1 MTGVQVVL
9 LTILIACI
17 GFSGLF
23 SGSETAIVALPRERI
38 HQLSDRGLRG
48 KRLAALVDDTERT
61 LGTLLVAN
69 NFVNILAASIATILT
84 VDLLSAVIDPNT
96 GAAAGPWVA
105 TLALT
110 AVVLVVGEITPKTLA
125 ARHPEGFALFVAPA
139 IWGLSR
145 VLAPIARVFI
155 AAARMLLGLFGVH
168 EGLVTTATED
178 DIMALAVLSEAA
190 GEIHPEERQILES
203 LFELADRPVR
213 DVMTP
218 RVEVVSLEAGSSE
231 ATARQAVGAHG
242 HSCFPV
248 VAPGGTLDDL
258 TGILFVKDLLRRSVN
273 GSIDPLV
280 REAVFVPESTS
291 VLSALQELRTRRV
304 SFAVVLDE
312 HGGVDG
318 IVTVKDLVSEL
329 VGEIQDEYDPREPSM
344 YKLADTMW
352 VVEGRVPVEDVVQE
366 IAMPLPEGPYTSI
379 GGLFLSEA
387 GRIPD
392 AGEQVF
398 LDRLKLTVLR
408 MEKRRIDRI
417 RIEVLPHPDET
428 ADADG

>member
-1 MTGVQVVL
+1 MTTVQGVL
-9 LTILIACI
+9 LAILVACV
-17 GFSGLF
+17 GMSGLF

-38 HQLSDRGLRG
+38 QQLSGRGTRG
-48 KRLAALVDDTERT
+48 KRLAGLVNDTERT

-84 VDLLSAVIDPNT
+84 VDLLTALTDEST
-96 GAAAGPWVA
+96 GQAIGPWAA

-110 AVVLVVGEITPKTLA
+110 ALVLVVGEITPKTLA

-155 AAARMLLGLFGVH
+155 AAARALLGLFGVRG
-168 EGLVTTATED
+168 GLVTTATED

-218 RVEVVSLEAGSSE
+218 RVEVVALEAGSTELS
-231 ATARQAVGAHG
+231 ARQAVGSHG

-312 HGGVDG
+312 HGGVEG

-344 YKLADTMW
+344 YRLAETMW
-352 VVEGRVPVEDVVQE
+352 VVEGRVPVEDVKQE
-366 IAMPLPEGPYTSI
+366 VGVELPNGPYTSI
-379 GGLFLSEA
+379 GGLFMSEA
-387 GRIPD
+387 GRIPE
-392 AGEQVF
+392 AGDQVI
-398 LDRLKLTVLR
+398 LDSLKFTVLR
-408 MEKRRIDRI
+408 MEKRRIDRL
-417 RIEVLPHPDET
+417 RIELWSE
-428 ADADG
+428 ADPPSD